1 MGFEFVT
8 VVSSYSRTDFC
19 QLLLDLV
26 LLSCLVQN
34 VLKAE
39 WGRNSTMFSRAS
51 MSEKSL
57 SNSGTHGENL
67 SVHLEAIYFYFFK
80 FFFSTQ
86 GYRFS
91 SLKVW

>member
-26 LLSCLVQN
+26 LLSYLVKN

-67 SVHLEAIYFYFFK
+67 REANNFILFY
-80 FFFSTQ
+80 FFSTQ
-86 GYRFS
+86 GYRFG